1 MKHHMLATLF
11 ALASL
16 FASASTTTNSVE
28 VGQTLVLNGTTNP
41 SSGNVIIVAK
51 AGSTLVLPAPSE
63 SGLAYVIYPHV
74 VVQGGEVT
82 IKTESGSNAY
92 YRYRF
97 VSGVRAVDGGSLKI
111 EGADEISVDRL
122 NIPANTEVMP
132 STGPLC
138 DIENVNFT
146 SGSGKLILKYNAT
159 VRRLPSC
166 PVVADGSVPTT
177 IALAC
182 ANANAATALLDDGAL
197 CLTNFNVVALTA
209 NALPKGCHVKVS
221 PGCTFKFNLGTLSA
235 DGLTLTTTSG
245 STGLFNIE
253 LLGRGATVR
262 FANNSGKNIRCE
274 SNITGLG
281 EILFKPDWGDV
292 ITRFRGM
299 AYTASASS
307 PISIPV
313 DTASEP
319 APTES
324 WKAKVSHWF
333 DASDESTLVPF
344 SFNPSVWD
352 GNWVNAKNEFDGNQL
367 VIGMKDKVEGST
379 VSLYNKRLWS
389 TDGRFS
395 ASQYHLQVLPYMV
408 KDGLNGKTYLSC
420 GKRGVPSDGAKYD
433 SNGNLISSTEN
444 RRLKFWSSTAIDGS
458 TVPSGGYTKIS
469 ASYAILVFGSQNG
482 GGEAVIGTDGNQV
495 SGNGSFVRKNGIGEC
510 WTTRDGFSM
519 HADGL
524 TVNPKN
530 AKPNGGW
537 QILSIDMSA
546 TNTLVNG
553 LGPMDANANE
563 TDCGGQ
569 NYAEVIFFSEKPTT
583 VERAACERYLAEK
596 WGLESSYAQWDV
608 PYAQLS
614 GSSGTVT
621 LYDDVNTS
629 YDSVEE
635 IAAEGSFSGTVII
648 PAEKTL
654 LLDKPLPPTEADVP
668 ETNRVGWYDPDFA
681 GAALSTNELPHSD
694 LLWTLYGRT
703 LTDLCNAGND
713 RMYASGGSSGSTM
726 EQAKTKN
733 FAPRMVTGVR
743 GALTTGPSRKWLV
756 FKEEYSDSLGNTIRT
771 KKVSDGALASM
782 SALES
787 SVKQAFFVT
796 DTSSGGGSVVSPN
809 VNFNSGIIHRAANAP
824 YTDPVWASGNTVQI
838 AKTWLDTTEIDGM
851 EIGYN
856 GRPEVLSF
864 STVNG
869 FKPSYIAW
877 YQGGN
882 AEILGEFIYYSEPLE
897 DAARTKV
904 QEYLMYKWFG
914 DLNGK
919 YADYSGATVTGAGTV
934 KSPTLRNLPK
944 FSNNF
949 TGELT
954 GGSRL
959 EFNLGADG
967 VADALAIGR
976 ELALED
982 GATVTVNVSG
992 KPAAGHYTLLTA
1004 TAISGS
1010 ATLDVN
1016 GLPEGRRAVLHVET
1030 SEIWLEILS
1039 PGLMIIVR

>member
-16 FASASTTTNSVE
+16 FASAAATVINVPA
-28 VGQTLVLNGTTNP
+28 NGSLELT
-41 SSGNVIIVAK
+41 SGNNKDNTIIVA
-51 AGSTLVLPAPSE
+51 AGGSTITFANGSGNKTFFPHLVV
-63 SGLAYVIYPHV
+63 SGGV
-74 VVQGGEVT
+74 VRVSS
-82 IKTESGSNAY
+82 SGFS
-92 YRYRF
+92 RYRF
-97 VSGVRAVDGGSLKI
+97 VSGVRAVDGGSLMI
-111 EGADEISVDRL
+111 DGVNEISVDRMT
-122 NIPANTEVMP
+122 IPSDTEVMP

-197 CLTNFNVVALTA
+197 CLTNFNVVVLTA

-245 STGLFNIE
+245 ATGLFNIE
-253 LLGRGATVR
+253 LLGCGATVR

-307 PISIPV
+307 PFSIPV
-313 DTASEP
+313 DTAREP
-319 APTES
+319 APTEE

-333 DASDESTLVPF
+333 DASDETTLVPF
-344 SFNPSVWD
+344 TFDPSIWG
-352 GNWVNAKNEFDGNQL
+352 GNWINAKNEFEGNQL

-389 TDGRFS
+389 SGGNFS
-395 ASQYHLQVLPYMV
+395 AAQYHLQVLPYMV
-408 KDGLNGKTYLSC
+408 KNGLNGKTYLSC
-420 GKRGVPSDGAKYD
+420 GKRDVSSASAGAKYD

-458 TVPSGGYTKIS
+458 TVPSGDYTKIS

-495 SGNGSFVRKNGIGEC
+495 SGNGSFVRQSGIDKA
-510 WTTRDGFSM
+510 WTTRDGYSM

-530 AKPNGGW
+530 TKPNGGW

-553 LGPMDANANE
+553 LGPMDANASE

-596 WGLESSYAQWDV
+596 WGLKSSYTQWDV
-608 PYAQLS
+608 PYTRLS

-654 LLDKPLPPTEADVP
+654 LLDKPLPPTEDDVP
-668 ETNRVGWYDPDFA
+668 ETNRVGWYDPDFP
-681 GAALSTNELPHSD
+681 GAALSTNELLHAD

-756 FKEEYSDSLGNTIRT
+756 FKDEYSDSLGNTIRT

-782 SALES
+782 SELAS
-787 SVKQAFFVT
+787 PVKQAFFVT

-838 AKTWLDTTEIDGM
+838 AKTWLDTTEIIGM
-851 EIGYN
+851 EKGYN

-864 STVNG
+864 STVDG

-897 DAARTKV
+897 DAARMKV

-944 FSNNF
+944 FGNNF